1 MEQRYSFIILAAGFG
16 TRMKSKKIKVLHKIF
31 GKPLIHYLYEEI
43 IKLNPK
49 KIVTVVGYQK
59 EKVIK
64 ALTRFDTEFVVQEKQ
79 LGTGHAVL
87 CTKEKLSNFNGD
99 IIIIY
104 GDIPL
109 IKAKTISKL
118 INVHRKNKWG
128 LTVAT
133 MNIANPN
140 GYGRIIIDKNNRIL
154 KIVEEVELKNH
165 EKNINC
171 VNTGIYCASSKFLY
185 NALDKLKLHKSKNE
199 IFLTDIIELGAKK
212 KLVGNFHLKD
222 GRETLGVNSREDL
235 KLIIKI
241 IKESRN

>member
-1 MEQRYSFIILAAGFG
+1 MRKYSFIILAAGLG

-43 IKLNPK
+43 TKLNPE

-64 ALTRFDTEFVVQEKQ
+64 ALTGFNSEFVVQKEQ

-87 CTKEKLSNFNGD
+87 CTKENFLNFDGD

-118 INVHRKNKWG
+118 INTHRKNKWD

-133 MNIANPN
+133 MNIANPK
-140 GYGRIIIDKNNRIL
+140 GYGRIIIDKNNKVL
-154 KIVEEVELKNH
+154 KIIEETELENH

-171 VNTGIYCASSKFLY
+171 VNTGIYCISSEFLY
-185 NALDKLKLHKSKNE
+185 NALDKLKLHKNKNE

-212 KLVGNFHLKD
+212 KLVGNFHLED
-222 GRETLGVNSREDL
+222 ERETLGVNSREDL
-235 KLIIKI
+235 KLIRKI
-241 IKESRN
+241 IKESKN